1 MQRIRRST
9 KLNDIKTKAQS
20 SQVSGACL
28 FLRIHND
35 CINILYFDVYVRFS
49 DIKESLTLLKFLQY
63 YANNINYKHKHLSY
77 SIKQM
82 CVIRNLYSDYSKR
95 IICIIFLSHF

>member
-9 KLNDIKTKAQS
+9 KLNDIKTKTQS

-28 FLRIHND
+28 FLRIHNE
-35 CINILYFDVYVRFS
+35 CINILYFDMYVRFS

-63 YANNINYKHKHLSY
+63 YANNINYKHKHLY
-77 SIKQM
+77 IYKKTFQTT
-82 CVIRNLYSDYSKR
+82 IYIQ
-95 IICIIFLSHF
+95 IILKE